1 MSGLLISTRGF
12 SKISFGV
19 LICDD
24 GLACALH
31 FQKRKNTQGLSKRVK
46 TANGKSNSQFGTD
59 DGSKSVFVD
68 HFGTNREKRGEVTMN
83 ITRTNIAANEIVI
96 PGMVT
101 LIDKSCD
108 FSDKMKTSVSF
119 STVF

>member
-1 MSGLLISTRGF
+1 
-12 SKISFGV
+12 
-19 LICDD
+19 
-24 GLACALH
+24 
-31 FQKRKNTQGLSKRVK
+31 
-46 TANGKSNSQFGTD
+46 
-59 DGSKSVFVD
+59 
-68 HFGTNREKRGEVTMN
+68 MN